1 MPYYLIQA
9 TYTPEAWARLVQNPE
24 DRRGALRAMTERAGG
39 SLVGSWLSFG
49 DYDAVMLFEMPDNVS
64 AATGNMAGMASGAL
78 RSIKTTPLLTWEEG
92 LEAMRGAS
100 DADYSPPGG
109 GGG

>member
-1 MPYYLIQA
+1 MPYYLVQA
-9 TYTPEAWARLVQNPE
+9 TYAPEAWAHLVQNPE
-24 DRRGALRAMTERAGG
+24 DRREALRAMTERAGG

-49 DYDAVMLFEMPDNVS
+49 DYDVIFIYEMPDNTRVAS
-64 AATGNMAGMASGAL
+64 ALMAAASSGAL
-78 RSIKTTPLLTWEEG
+78 KALKTTPLLTWEEG

-100 DADYSPPGG
+100 DADYRPPGG